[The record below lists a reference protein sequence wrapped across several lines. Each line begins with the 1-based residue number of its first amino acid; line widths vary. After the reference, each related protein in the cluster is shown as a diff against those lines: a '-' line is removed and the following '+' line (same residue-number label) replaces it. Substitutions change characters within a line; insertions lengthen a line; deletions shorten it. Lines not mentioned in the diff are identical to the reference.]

1 VAKKVVKQAKD
12 RKRFEKVMAIAAG
25 VLVVGGLLFAFAPD
39 SLWGSG
45 APAIGSDRKAA
56 PQISMPD
63 IKGGAWNLSDHRGK
77 VVLVNFWATWCGPC
91 RRETPDLVN
100 VANQLGPK
108 GLEVVGVSL
117 DQTKDVIP
125 PFVAQ
130 YNIPYPIL
138 LSPPGSSLTA
148 QIRSIP
154 TTLLIDKQGRVA
166 KQYVGAVTESVFRQ
180 DIKQL
185 LAE

>member
-1 VAKKVVKQAKD
+1 MKARKQVKKD
-12 RKRFEKVMAIAAG
+12 RKRIDKLIGIAAG

-45 APAIGSDRKAA
+45 APKAGSDRKAA
-56 PQISMPD
+56 PQISMAD
-63 IKGGAWNLSDHRGK
+63 IKGAAWNLNDHRGK

-117 DQTKDVIP
+117 DQYKEMIP
-125 PFVAQ
+125 PFVSQ
-130 YNIPYPIL
+130 YAIPYPIL
-138 LSPPGSSLTA
+138 LPPQGSPLTS

-180 DIKQL
+180 DIEQL